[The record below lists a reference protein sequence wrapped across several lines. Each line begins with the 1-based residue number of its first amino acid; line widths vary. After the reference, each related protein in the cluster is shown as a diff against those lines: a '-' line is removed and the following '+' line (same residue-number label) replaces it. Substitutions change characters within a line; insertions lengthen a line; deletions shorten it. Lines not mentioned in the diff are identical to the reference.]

1 MTKHYV
7 IVGGGVAAVHA
18 AKAIRDQDA
27 ESEISILGEESQ
39 LPYNRIKLTK
49 GLFTDLHSEKV
60 LIKKEKWYSDNRIS
74 VKTSTRISSVHLDR
88 QIVVTEDGQ
97 RVSYHKLLLC
107 MGAKNRTLS
116 LEGFGLNNVHT
127 LRDVND
133 ADRLKENLQDG
144 SHVAVIGGGVQGIE
158 TAWALHEAG
167 YQVTVIEA
175 FHRLMGRQL
184 DEKSS
189 QLLKENLE
197 QAGVKVIL
205 QADVAS
211 ITGTEYVTGI
221 TLHDQSHF
229 SCDHVVYS
237 IGIVPNTELVSGS
250 SIQVQQGIIVNEQMQ
265 TNDPHVYAAGD
276 VAEVNGHVEGLW
288 GGAIEQ
294 GRIAG
299 SNMVANLTAYRRA
312 VPVTLFNAFGIS
324 LFSLGNVDEQYCD
337 TVVSGEENGAYTRVY
352 VKDNTMIGAIS
363 WQGAAA
369 SLGYKTAVEQG
380 IPLMG
385 VDVNGSSIVEI
396 MAEVQTRLN

>member
-1 MTKHYV
+1 M
-7 IVGGGVAAVHA
+7 
-18 AKAIRDQDA
+18 
-27 ESEISILGEESQ
+27 
-39 LPYNRIKLTK
+39 
-49 GLFTDLHSEKV
+49 
-60 LIKKEKWYSDNRIS
+60 
-74 VKTSTRISSVHLDR
+74 
-88 QIVVTEDGQ
+88 
-97 RVSYHKLLLC
+97 
-107 MGAKNRTLS
+107 
-116 LEGFGLNNVHT
+116 
-127 LRDVND
+127 
-133 ADRLKENLQDG
+133 
-144 SHVAVIGGGVQGIE
+144 QGIE

-205 QADVAS
+205 RADVAS

-237 IGIVPNTELVSGS
+237 IGIVPNTKLVSGS
-250 SIQVQQGIIVNEQMQ
+250 NIQVRQGIIVNEQMQ

-276 VAEVNGHVEGLW
+276 VAEINGHVEGLW

-312 VPVTLFNAFGIS
+312 VPVTLFTAFGIS
-324 LFSLGNVDEQYCD
+324 LFSIGNVDEQCCD
-337 TVVSGEENGAYTRVY
+337 TAVSGDDNGAYTRIY

-369 SLGYKTAVEQG
+369 SLGYKTAVEYG
-380 IPLMG
+380 ISLEG
-385 VDVNGSSIVEI
+385 IDVNGSSIEEI